1 MNQVRSVRFHPLFP
15 AWRYLIPK
23 CSLAEWIWNLLE
35 PSDLLP
41 RRHCMPVVEWAVSFS
56 SGSQQVALRQFDAD
70 FFRKKW
76 NCFTFSFQVYRS
88 QTENLPQIKWWES
101 DNYLFFTP
109 KKKERGFVWLE
120 TVCDLCWLHPEN
132 QITTKLECR
141 FQGSD
146 GSENT
151 TTKRWRDC
159 NSGKQQELL
168 CPHRGLETCPS
179 LTNISIII
187 YSSPDL
193 GPPPGDAV
201 DKICKN
207 VSLVTLPCH
216 QTTLAYPKIP
226 M

>member
-1 MNQVRSVRFHPLFP
+1 MQLGRVDMKSPWTIWPFAKASLHASSWMGSEFQQWISAGGFKAVWCGFFQKKNGIVSLFHFKFTDLKQKTC
-15 AWRYLIPK
+15 PK
-23 CSLAEWIWNLLE
+23 LNDGKVIIIYSSL
-35 PSDLLP
+35 
-41 RRHCMPVVEWAVSFS
+41 
-56 SGSQQVALRQFDAD
+56 Q
-70 FFRKKW
+70 
-76 NCFTFSFQVYRS
+76 
-88 QTENLPQIKWWES
+88 
-101 DNYLFFTP
+101 